1 MAVLININNV
11 LHRHEVNHAPLM
23 IVHQTGV
30 YLLTVIEQQQI
41 IYRYTL
47 MEIHIW
53 SESENDSQDLSDMSK
68 LTSVIDIN
76 YFEPKINQPC
86 QVVNSIDTAL
96 FLLYDIRT
104 VLIILV

>member
-1 MAVLININNV
+1 
-11 LHRHEVNHAPLM
+11 M

-76 YFEPKINQPC
+76 YYFFYFILKLIN
-86 QVVNSIDTAL
+86 
-96 FLLYDIRT
+96 
-104 VLIILV
+104 

>member
-1 MAVLININNV
+1 
-11 LHRHEVNHAPLM
+11 M

-30 YLLTVIEQQQI
+30 YLLIVIEQQKI

-53 SESENDSQDLSDMSK
+53 SASENDSPDLSDMSK

-76 YFEPKINQPC
+76 YYFFYFILKLITNRQRSLNQRK
-86 QVVNSIDTAL
+86 VGI
-96 FLLYDIRT
+96 
-104 VLIILV
+104 